1 LRVFLFSVSPGCA
14 LRLFPDVLTDF
25 VAEVRNLVGDVGS
38 RFFTASGCDQQADSH
53 ADPHPDSQS
62 NSFAEYLR
70 IFLAAKRVGGA
81 AQAVRGGIIGVANSS
96 FDVARIG
103 WRALKFGS
111 RRNSQVSGEAIQLF
125 YSDALLQ
132 LQRCLSIRSQPRDTQ
147 DRHVQLPVVDS
158 DTEFPHLV
166 E

>member
-1 LRVFLFSVSPGCA
+1 VSPGRA
-14 LRLFPDVLTDF
+14 RRLFSDVLTDF
-25 VAEVRNLVGDVGS
+25 VAEVRSLVGDVDP
-38 RFFTASGCDQQADSH
+38 RFFTASRCDQQADSH
-53 ADPHPDSQS
+53 ADSQS
-62 NSFAEYLR
+62 NSFTEYLR
-70 IFLAAKRVGGA
+70 VFLPAKRVGGA
-81 AQAVRGGIIGVANSS
+81 AQAVRGGIIGVAHSS

-103 WRALKFGS
+103 WRALRFGS

-147 DRHVQLPVVDS
+147 DRHVQLPVLDS